1 MFPVVAVWTGHKV
14 PVARICDAHMT
25 EAAQDL
31 ANAMAY
37 TAQAN
42 FDVLAKEQVNIHSY
56 LSTLP

>member
-1 MFPVVAVWTGHKV
+1 M
-14 PVARICDAHMT
+14 ARICDAHMT